1 MAKIMKLLLL
11 MQSFRM
17 ICSLD
22 VTTDTI
28 GKENSNITVKYDT
41 NGTNLTTVEPVDR
54 SVATKEE
61 TSTQQSEK
69 EESQPYWSK
78 ALDITQIVCSV
89 TGFVANMVTF
99 LTLSRSSS
107 GLGVPVVM
115 LLRHQSVVDAIICL
129 MASLLMMA
137 PPMWVSG
144 DDIFDDIV
152 CHVWHSQALYW
163 QLYLASIWNLV
174 MISIERFL
182 CVGRPLDHH
191 TLLSPGRIRKAII
204 LIQFFSLIGVSPG
217 YIQTRFSHED
227 GICLSEFAF
236 PGETMNMIFYI
247 YGFIVFAL
255 YNMIPVILFVVFYGY
270 VIMKLKGRIRGDHLP
285 KSAVI
290 QKASEDLT
298 KTAIVVTI
306 IFIVST
312 SWDVWSYLLGRT
324 GVIEYIKNSPL
335 QKTGVFLSILNCCA
349 NPFVYVMFMPAY
361 RRNVAA
367 TLMCKAV
374 DDKGNV
380 KKTSQNLSGSAGT
393 NSSNAI

>member
-1 MAKIMKLLLL
+1 MYRMAKTMNLLLL
-11 MQSFRM
+11 MQSFGM

-22 VTTDTI
+22 VTTDTT

-41 NGTNLTTVEPVDR
+41 NSKNLTTVEPVDR
-54 SVATKEE
+54 SVATRVE
-61 TSTQQSEK
+61 TSTQQLEK

-285 KSAVI
+285 KSAV
-290 QKASEDLT
+290 
-298 KTAIVVTI
+298 
-306 IFIVST
+306 ST